1 MAQLLEIEVP
11 RVLEAAKVVIN
22 ARTGAIVM
30 NQSVQLLPFAV
41 TYGTLTVRVQSTN
54 TVVQPSAGSVLGR
67 PATQRNDVVAV
78 EQGAAGSLVKVEPG
92 ATLDDIVRALNRLGA
107 TPQELMGILQ
117 AMKSAGA
124 LQAELEII

>member
-1 MAQLLEIEVP
+1 LLEIEVP
-11 RVLEAAKVVIN
+11 RVLDAAKVVIN

-54 TVVQPSAGSVLGR
+54 TVVQPPAGSVLGR
-67 PATQRNDVVAV
+67 PATQRNDAVSV
-78 EQGAAGSLVKVEPG
+78 EQGAAGNLVKVEPG